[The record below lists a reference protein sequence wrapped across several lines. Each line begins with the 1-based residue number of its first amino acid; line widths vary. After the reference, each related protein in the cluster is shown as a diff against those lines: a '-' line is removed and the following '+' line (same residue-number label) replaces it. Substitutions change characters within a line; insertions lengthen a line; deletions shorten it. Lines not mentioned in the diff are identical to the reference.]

1 MVGRMYDD
9 KREIKKIYFDD
20 ESCLGIS
27 ENEGGFEKIVP
38 YNETG
43 EMVPI
48 VWFAVF
54 RDGKISQR
62 INSKYVCSVI
72 YT

>member
-1 MVGRMYDD
+1 MINQIWDD
-9 KREIKKIYFDD
+9 SREIKKILFDD

-27 ENEGGFEKIVP
+27 ENEGGYEKIVP
-38 YNETG
+38 YSENG
-43 EMVPI
+43 EMASV

-54 RDGKISQR
+54 KDGKISQR
-62 INSKYVCSVI
+62 INSKYVFSVI